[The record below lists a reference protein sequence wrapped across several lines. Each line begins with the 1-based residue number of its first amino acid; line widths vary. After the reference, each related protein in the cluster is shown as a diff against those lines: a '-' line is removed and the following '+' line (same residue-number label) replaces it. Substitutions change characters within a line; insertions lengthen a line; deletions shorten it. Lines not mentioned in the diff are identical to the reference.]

1 MKQQEDKNMKEFETK
16 NLKIRRF
23 KIEDVP
29 DVHKNIATEKRLT
42 ECLGYNIHKS
52 IRETEVMVES
62 FIKETEMN
70 EFIWAIEEKDNSE
83 VIGFINASERSDLN
97 KVCKIK
103 FGIALKKINSGYME
117 EALKIVIDYLLNEK
131 NFNVIVSESYDGCKK
146 LSEVKGKFLES
157 VGMTKEAI
165 LHNRKINNKTGLP
178 ENKIIYSII
187 K

>member
-1 MKQQEDKNMKEFETK
+1 MKEFETK

-29 DVHKNIATEKRLT
+29 DVHKNLATEEALT

-62 FIKETEMN
+62 FIKESEMN

-83 VIGFINASERSDLN
+83 VIGFINAYERSEIN
-97 KVCKIK
+97 KVCKFK
-103 FGIALKKINSGYME
+103 FGIALNKVNSGYME
-117 EALKIVIDYLLNEK
+117 EALRVIIEYLLNEK
-131 NFNVIVSESYDGCKK
+131 KFNVLITEFYDGCEK
-146 LSEVKGKFLES
+146 LIKLKRKIIEN
-157 VGMTKEAI
+157 VGMSEEAI
-165 LHNRKINNKTGLP
+165 LHNRKINSKTGHR